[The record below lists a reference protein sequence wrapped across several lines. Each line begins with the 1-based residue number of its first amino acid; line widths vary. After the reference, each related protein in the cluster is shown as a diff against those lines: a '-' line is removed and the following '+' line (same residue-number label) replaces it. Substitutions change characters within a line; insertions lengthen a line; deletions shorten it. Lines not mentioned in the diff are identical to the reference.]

1 MSNQTKVGRVRVFRF
16 TKDGKTELKVHVD
29 FEDGT
34 TIEGKAFENVSG
46 NQTKYWAGNMYK
58 VEAKPTVGNSQDVD
72 F

>member
-1 MSNQTKVGRVRVFRF
+1 
-16 TKDGKTELKVHVD
+16 VD